1 MTDFKKIQEYYS
13 VFNED
18 ERLTTDYSGKLEYD
32 MTMRKLKKYLPE
44 SAAIL
49 DLGGAA
55 GAYTFPLA
63 SLGYQM
69 YLADLSET
77 LIDKAKEK
85 VDALNEKNVISC
97 NVVNA
102 IDLNI
107 YMKPWENE
115 RYLFLEMKRE
125 FIENYA
131 IKFVEEQLKTAEK
144 NDNQKEDYKNL
155 IEQLKDKKYDDLVQ
169 IAEHKKYENFQLIEG
184 SEYSNDISYI
194 TEELTVF
201 ADIISYIDDGK
212 ILMECYYDM
221 FRYLRNLIIKSSIN
235 PIKTSVV
242 ISIIG

>member
-1 MTDFKKIQEYYS
+1 MGRFLSCGIAKTIIVKKDNYTKEEI
-13 VFNED
+13 
-18 ERLTTDYSGKLEYD
+18 LG
-32 MTMRKLKKYLPE
+32 KLKK
-44 SAAIL
+44 S
-49 DLGGAA
+49 
-55 GAYTFPLA
+55 
-63 SLGYQM
+63 
-69 YLADLSET
+69 
-77 LIDKAKEK
+77 
-85 VDALNEKNVISC
+85 
-97 NVVNA
+97 

-155 IEQLKDKKYDDLVQ
+155 IKQLKDKKYDDLVQ
-169 IAEHKKYENFQLIEG
+169 IAEHKQYENFQLIEG

-194 TEELTVF
+194 TNGLTVF

-235 PIKTSVV
+235 PIKTSAV